1 MSTDLCLSLCIWGL
15 GLKAAA
21 DSEKQNV
28 ASVAGEAEEA
38 LHALRMMGTAGPSLE
53 AG

>member
-1 MSTDLCLSLCIWGL
+1 MSTDLGLPLCIGGL
-15 GLKAAA
+15 GLTTAV

-28 ASVAGEAEEA
+28 VSVAGEAEEA